1 MGRKILTVSL
11 ILMVSAWVIGTTPV
25 QAQPYPAQPIQIVVP
40 NDPGSAGDTI
50 ARQFAEELSK
60 VVKTSVLVLNKP
72 GASSTLGTDFVVKS
86 KKDGYT
92 LLYANTSAVVYARAS
107 SPEIVPYDP
116 VKDLEPLGLHCFFPL
131 AVAVQA
137 NSRWKTFNEL
147 IDYAKKNPGSVRAGL
162 HGQGSIDHFN
172 LELIK
177 SWTETQFNT
186 IPFKGTAATLTA
198 LLGGHVDTTVIAN
211 SLAGPHVKSGQLKFL
226 IVTTRMREY
235 PDVPTITE
243 LGYKRDLPSAWFAW
257 FAPAGIPEEAKK
269 VLVQALEKTIK
280 NPELG
285 AKVEKQGFIVSY
297 KSPEELKKLMATDYE
312 TARALALKLGLS
324 K

>member
-1 MGRKILTVSL
+1 M
-11 ILMVSAWVIGTTPV
+11 
-25 QAQPYPAQPIQIVVP
+25 Q
-40 NDPGSAGDTI
+40 
-50 ARQFAEELSK
+50 EES
-60 VVKTSVLVLNKP
+60 
-72 GASSTLGTDFVVKS
+72 
-86 KKDGYT
+86 
-92 LLYANTSAVVYARAS
+92 
-107 SPEIVPYDP
+107 
-116 VKDLEPLGLHCFFPL
+116 
-131 AVAVQA
+131 
-137 NSRWKTFNEL
+137 
-147 IDYAKKNPGSVRAGL
+147 GSVRAGL

>member
-1 MGRKILTVSL
+1 MRRSVIAISL
-11 ILMVSAWVIGTTPV
+11 ILMVFAWGIETITV
-25 QAQPYPAQPIQIVVP
+25 QAQPYPAHPIQIVVP

-50 ARQFAEELSK
+50 ARQFAEEFSK
-60 VVKTSVLVLNKP
+60 AVKTPVTVLNKP

-131 AVAVQA
+131 AVAVQG
-137 NSRWKTFNEL
+137 SSPWKSFNEL
-147 IDYAKKNPGSVRAGL
+147 IAYAKKNPGSVRAAL

-172 LELIK
+172 MELIK

-186 IPFKGTAATLTA
+186 IPFKGTAATITA

-211 SLAGPHVKSGQLKFL
+211 SLAAPHVKGGQLRFL
-226 IVTTRMREY
+226 LLTKRMREY

-243 LGYKRDLPSAWFAW
+243 LGYKQDLPSAWFAW
-257 FAPAGIPEEAKK
+257 FAPAGIPEEVKK
-269 VLVQALEKTIK
+269 VLVPALERTIK
-280 NPELG
+280 SPELE
-285 AKVEKQGFIVSY
+285 AKVEKQGFIVGY
-297 KSPEELKKLMATDYE
+297 KSPEELKKLMASDYE
-312 TARALALKLGLS
+312 IARALALKLGLS